1 MRILRFGAPD
11 RQPAALHTAKTISD
25 RVVSLCFDKRVS
37 IGDAKVLLNGVQ
49 AELTLCADY
58 HTVLASCQEAFVP
71 NEAVEIAVSL
81 IDCAGNQVHETAR
94 VTAYPNDVI
103 FHTQA
108 ASGKELAQR
117 GVEGRGDFT
126 LTFPIAIREADA
138 LLVTQEARL

>member
-1 MRILRFGAPD
+1 M
-11 RQPAALHTAKTISD
+11 
-25 RVVSLCFDKRVS
+25 
-37 IGDAKVLLNGVQ
+37 LLNGVQ

-103 FHTQA
+103 FTRRRLQGKNWRNA
-108 ASGKELAQR
+108 AWKEEEISL
-117 GVEGRGDFT
+117 
-126 LTFPIAIREADA
+126 
-138 LLVTQEARL
+138 

>member
-1 MRILRFGAPD
+1 M
-11 RQPAALHTAKTISD
+11 
-25 RVVSLCFDKRVS
+25 
-37 IGDAKVLLNGVQ
+37 
-49 AELTLCADY
+49 
-58 HTVLASCQEAFVP
+58 
-71 NEAVEIAVSL
+71 SL

-138 LLVTQEARL
+138 LLVTQEGAFVASIDANGKLCFAAGGVSRHLHAGCK